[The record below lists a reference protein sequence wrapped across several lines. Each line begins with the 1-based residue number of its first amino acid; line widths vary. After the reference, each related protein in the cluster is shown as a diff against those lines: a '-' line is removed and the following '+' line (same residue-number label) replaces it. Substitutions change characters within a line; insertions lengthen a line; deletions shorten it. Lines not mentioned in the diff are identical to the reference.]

1 MPGAFGLTTN
11 VEIGMIIQPK
21 KKPEKKK
28 KKTSNNRKNVTPA
41 VKSKLVEPSSSTQ
54 PNPPA
59 QSLTVQIPTNPL
71 QKSPTSNNKQEITFV
86 NEEDIVWI
94 KNYEE

>member
-28 KKTSNNRKNVTPA
+28 KKTSNKKKNRN
-41 VKSKLVEPSSSTQ
+41 LLNRHHQLNLIHQ
-54 PNPPA
+54 PNH
-59 QSLTVQIPTNPL
+59 
-71 QKSPTSNNKQEITFV
+71 
-86 NEEDIVWI
+86 
-94 KNYEE
+94 